1 MIFFYCVIQ
10 KKRVFLN
17 IRLHRWKASQ
27 IWLNACMCK
36 MWSHKNIKH
45 YMIGNGNWSIKEENK
60 QLFNFSFIF
69 FLLVYLNISLITKK
83 KPKKSYLTLCR
94 QLVTGFDFYF
104 FFLFTFDYSFRSRL
118 YSFFFCVKYNF
129 SLSIN
134 WFFLCVCSAI

>member
-1 MIFFYCVIQ
+1 MWFRRKEFF
-10 KKRVFLN
+10 FLN

-69 FLLVYLNISLITKK
+69 FARLSKYLTYNKK
-83 KPKKSYLTLCR
+83 KTEKKLLNVVPTTCNRIWFL
-94 QLVTGFDFYF
+94 LF
-104 FFLFTFDYSFRSRL
+104 FCFLFTFDYSFRSRL
-118 YSFFFCVKYNF
+118 YSFFFALNII
-129 SLSIN
+129 SLFPLID
-134 WFFLCVCSAI
+134 FFCLCAAI